1 MATIDDLLRGAQLV
15 RTIDAPPRAGLE
27 LEHLAAWNAL
37 ARRARRAL
45 YAVPGAPSAAD
56 YAISDNLKR
65 LESRG
70 ARALTAG
77 GVEAE
82 AGILSVALRLG
93 AVADLLADHDLNG
106 MVGRPSDGEHL
117 RARVYGTLYRTAAYT
132 VPAIAPHRA
141 GWQDVLELAHLTKG
155 YRDVRQEAGS
165 PLEDLAA
172 PSVRRQGVEDVVF
185 RWERSASS
193 AVLSSPTRLT
203 LETVAADLAILSAS
217 CTVLGVAL
225 RGHMPGLE
233 PHVEAMVA
241 AGQQAHGVW
250 TRLSRW
256 PDLMTYPGARPSN
269 LSEASLQ
276 LRGDVQ
282 RALRRGGRWA
292 SPEELLAA
300 SPPSAL
306 LDTVRRLA
314 ASNRRV
320 STDVT
325 VAFDGLGRGGSRLWT
340 PYHSTEPATGYV
352 RRSPRWV
359 DLDDAAR
366 ESVASMR
373 RDAAVALAAS
383 KDLVGRADEATRERA
398 WRSRS
403 VPAEGL
409 GEWRSPATRLETDAA
424 LLGRRGAG
432 LARGSRPF
440 G

>member
-27 LEHLAAWNAL
+27 LEHFAAWNAL
-37 ARRARRAL
+37 ARRARRVL
-45 YAVPGAPSAAD
+45 DAVRGTPSAAD
-56 YAISDNLKR
+56 DAISDNLKR

-70 ARALTAG
+70 GRALAAG

-82 AGILSVALRLG
+82 AGILGVALRLG
-93 AVADLLADHDLNG
+93 AVADLLADRDLNG
-106 MVGRPSDGEHL
+106 SLVRPSDGDHL

-172 PSVRRQGVEDVVF
+172 PGARHPGLEDVAF
-185 RWERSASS
+185 RWERAASR
-193 AVLSSPTRLT
+193 AVLDSQTRLT

-225 RGHMPGLE
+225 RDRMPGLE
-233 PHVEAMVA
+233 PQVEALVA
-241 AGQQAHGVW
+241 AGQRAHGMW

-256 PDLMTYPGARPSN
+256 PDLMTYPGARPTG

-276 LRGDVQ
+276 LRGEVQ
-282 RALRRGGRWA
+282 RALRPGGRWA

-306 LDTVRRLA
+306 LDAARRLA

-320 STDVT
+320 GADFA
-325 VAFDGLGRGGSRLWT
+325 VAFDGLGRGTRLWA
-340 PYHSTEPATGYV
+340 PYRSSEPATGYV
-352 RRSPRWV
+352 RKSPRWV

-366 ESVASMR
+366 SSVASMR
-373 RDAAVALAAS
+373 ADAASALTAS
-383 KDLVGRADEATRERA
+383 KDLAGRADEITRARVS
-398 WRSRS
+398 WRSRNA
-403 VPAEGL
+403 PAQGL
-409 GEWRSPATRLETDAA
+409 GDGRSPATRIEAEEA
-424 LLGRRGAG
+424 LLVRRGPG
-432 LARGSRPF
+432 PDRGPRPSR
-440 G
+440 